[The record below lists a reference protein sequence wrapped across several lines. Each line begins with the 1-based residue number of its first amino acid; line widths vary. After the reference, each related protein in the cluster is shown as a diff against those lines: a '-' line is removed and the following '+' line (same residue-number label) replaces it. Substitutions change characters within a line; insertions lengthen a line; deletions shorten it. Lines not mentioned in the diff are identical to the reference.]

1 MIKEALMDNDFLKN
15 LSSNQVREIVDY
27 MEIKKVPT
35 GAHVIR
41 EGDSGKKRF
50 IYQSRCAMKHIEEGL
65 EFVLK
70 SHLGLCWPYKFRP
83 YLGLSTNLRLT

>member
-35 GAHVIR
+35 GAYVIR
-41 EGDSGKKRF
+41 EGDSGMHDKKNKNNLTKNIIHF
-50 IYQSRCAMKHIEEGL
+50 WSYLLFHFSRIP
-65 EFVLK
+65 FVR
-70 SHLGLCWPYKFRP
+70 LCIR
-83 YLGLSTNLRLT
+83 RL